1 VNEGMQAAQAAPR
14 RVGSALE
21 PTNSLARRIA
31 YEIAS
36 QARNDGGLPLVNEGR
51 QAAQT
56 APRRVGSALEPTN
69 SLARKIGD
77 EIASRARNDGEHRS
91 LAKIPHRARK
101 LRDERRYAYR
111 ELVLN
116 EVQPHY

>member
-1 VNEGMQAAQAAPR
+1 MTFDRVGSFSKSKRSSPCFELTATSYQLSIVPR

-36 QARNDGGLPLVNEGR
+36 PARNDGGLPLVNEGR

-56 APRRVGSALEPTN
+56 VPRR
-69 SLARKIGD
+69 
-77 EIASRARNDGEHRS
+77 
-91 LAKIPHRARK
+91 
-101 LRDERRYAYR
+101 
-111 ELVLN
+111 
-116 EVQPHY
+116 